1 VGDISVQVKEDDIVT
16 LPAMVRPTKSTS
28 TNNALRKTTREIV
41 LSLVDP
47 EVDRAPLARIR
58 QSAFVGSDVVEHLY
72 KAECVPSLEER
83 IGTCTA
89 LLCFSCLN
97 LFSTD

>member
-1 VGDISVQVKEDDIVT
+1 MGDISVQVKEDDIVT
-16 LPAMVRPTKSTS
+16 LPAMVRPPKSTS
-28 TNNALRKTTREIV
+28 TNSALRKTTREIV
-41 LSLVDP
+41 LSLVEP